1 MRLRKS
7 NCIKLILKLLALTL
21 KCVTLIHV
29 KISRDEKAGASDI
42 QNITLALPKWL
53 LRKVKHL
60 AVEREKSVSRL
71 LTETLEE
78 LVTRNDAYAE
88 ARRRALHDLEHPR
101 DFGTFGKITWTRDE
115 LHERR

>member
-1 MRLRKS
+1 MHLTS
-7 NCIKLILKLLALTL
+7 KLLVNTK
-21 KCVTLIHV
+21 KCATLIRV
-29 KISRDEKAGASDI
+29 KTPKDERTEASET

-71 LTETLEE
+71 LAETLEE
-78 LVTRNDAYAE
+78 LVTRNDAFAE
-88 ARRRALHDLEHPR
+88 ARRRALYDLEHPR
-101 DFGTFGKITWTRDE
+101 DLGTFGKITWTRDE

>member
-1 MRLRKS
+1 M
-7 NCIKLILKLLALTL
+7 
-21 KCVTLIHV
+21 
-29 KISRDEKAGASDI
+29 KISKDEKAEVSDT

-71 LTETLEE
+71 LAETLEE
-78 LVTRNDAYAE
+78 LVTRDDARAE
-88 ARRRALHDLEHPR
+88 ARRQALYDLEHPR

>member
-1 MRLRKS
+1 MK
-7 NCIKLILKLLALTL
+7 KEE
-21 KCVTLIHV
+21 
-29 KISRDEKAGASDI
+29 RDSVEI
-42 QNITLALPKWL
+42 QNITLALPKRL

-78 LVTRNDAYAE
+78 LVARKDAYEE

-101 DFGTFGKITWTRDE
+101 SLGTFGKITWTRDE

>member
-1 MRLRKS
+1 MK
-7 NCIKLILKLLALTL
+7 NQ
-21 KCVTLIHV
+21 
-29 KISRDEKAGASDI
+29 KAEEIGASET
-42 QNITLALPKWL
+42 QNITLALPRWL

-71 LTETLEE
+71 LAETLEE

-101 DFGTFGKITWTRDE
+101 DLGTFGKITWTRDE

>member
-1 MRLRKS
+1 MKVS
-7 NCIKLILKLLALTL
+7 Q
-21 KCVTLIHV
+21 
-29 KISRDEKAGASDI
+29 DEKTGASDT
-42 QNITLALPKWL
+42 QNITLALPRWL

-71 LTETLEE
+71 LAETLEE

-88 ARRRALHDLEHPR
+88 ARRRALHDFEHPR
-101 DFGTFGKITWTRDE
+101 DLGTFGKITWTRDE

>member
-1 MRLRKS
+1 VRDTKNQKS
-7 NCIKLILKLLALTL
+7 KPA
-21 KCVTLIHV
+21 
-29 KISRDEKAGASDI
+29 EI

-78 LVTRNDAYAE
+78 MVTRSDAYEE
-88 ARRRALHDLEHPR
+88 ARRRALYDLEHPR
-101 DFGTFGKITWTRDE
+101 KLGTFGKITWTRDE

>member
-1 MRLRKS
+1 MKQ
-7 NCIKLILKLLALTL
+7 LKDDRTRAPDT
-21 KCVTLIHV
+21 
-29 KISRDEKAGASDI
+29 
-42 QNITLALPKWL
+42 QNITLALPRWL

-71 LTETLEE
+71 LAETLEE

-88 ARRRALHDLEHPR
+88 ARRRALHDLDHPR
-101 DFGTFGKITWTRDE
+101 DLGTFGKITWTRDE